1 MSVAIVT
8 GGSRGIGRAISIALG
23 AAGHYVVIN
32 YAGNEAAAADA
43 LAELQAAGGEGE
55 TLRLDVG
62 DSEAVKSAF
71 GEIAK
76 RLGRLD
82 VVVNNAG
89 ISRDGLLAR
98 FKDDDWQATLQT
110 NLTGAFNCLRA
121 AARPMMRQRGG
132 RVVNIGSV
140 VAASGSA
147 GQPAYCA
154 AKAGLEGLTRSAAR
168 ELASRNVTVNC
179 VAPGFVDT
187 DMTRALAEDR
197 RAAILAE
204 VPLGRMATP
213 EEIAATVAFLCGDG
227 GAYITGQV
235 IGVNGGLA
243 M

>member
-1 MSVAIVT
+1 MTVAIVT
-8 GGSRGIGRAISIALG
+8 GGSRGIGRAIAVALG

-32 YAGNEAAAADA
+32 YAGNTAAADEVLAA
-43 LAELQAAGGEGE
+43 LRSAGGDGE
-55 TLRLDVG
+55 TLCLDVG
-62 DSEAVKSAF
+62 DPTAVKAAF
-71 GEIAK
+71 GEITK
-76 RLGRLD
+76 RLGSLD
-82 VVVNNAG
+82 IVVNNAG
-89 ISRDGLLAR
+89 ISRDGLLVR
-98 FKDDDWQATLQT
+98 FKDEDWQATLET

-121 AARPMMRQRGG
+121 AARPMMRQRSG

-140 VAASGSA
+140 VAATGSA

-187 DMTRALAEDR
+187 DMTRSLPEDR

-213 EEIAATVAFLCGDG
+213 EEIAGTVAFLCSEA
-227 GAYITGQV
+227 GA
-235 IGVNGGLA
+235 
-243 M
+243 

>member
-1 MSVAIVT
+1 MTVAIVT
-8 GGSRGIGRAISIALG
+8 GGSRGIGRAISLALG
-23 AAGHYVVIN
+23 AAGHHVVIN
-32 YAGNEAAAADA
+32 YAGNEAAAAEA

-55 TLRLDVG
+55 TLRFDVG
-62 DSEAVKSAF
+62 DSDAVKSAF

-76 RLGRLD
+76 RLGSLD
-82 VVVNNAG
+82 IVVNNAG
-89 ISRDGLLAR
+89 ISRDGLLVR

-121 AARPMMRQRGG
+121 AARPMMRQRAG

-168 ELASRNVTVNC
+168 ELASRKVTVNC

-187 DMTRALAEDR
+187 DMTRALPEDR
-197 RAAILAE
+197 RDAILAE

-213 EEIAATVAFLCGDG
+213 EEIAATVAFLCGEG